1 MFKRISSTAYF
12 IMTITLLFAG
22 INLQAQTNIN
32 NSRKSAI
39 TEAVRIVSPAIVGIT
54 VTEVIRTQSPLSQYF
69 GNDPF
74 FDLFR
79 GQMGGRDMEVHGLGS
94 GFIISKDGYIVTNHH
109 VAGNASK
116 IIVTMTGGEKY
127 DAKVIGADETSD
139 VALLKIDADKDL
151 PYLKFCNSDDIIPG
165 EWAIAF
171 GNPFGLF
178 DLNAKPTVTVGVVS
192 NFGVDFVQDNKRVYK
207 GMVQTDAAISSG
219 NSGGP
224 LVNGNG
230 EVIGMNTVIFS
241 TAQNGSGA
249 GSIGIGWAIPS
260 NRVSNIVNRLK
271 KDKQINRNFFLGM
284 DLQILDTRIAK
295 YYKIDSEYGLFV
307 TRTYNNSAATLAG
320 IEPGD
325 LIMEVDGK
333 KIRKAEDFYMAV
345 FDAEVGQKFEFEI
358 LRANEKIITSYT
370 LRERN

>member
-1 MFKRISSTAYF
+1 MGRISSIKFFCAIIFLFF
-12 IMTITLLFAG
+12 IIPISVFTQH
-22 INLQAQTNIN
+22 NVD
-32 NSRKSAI
+32 NSRKNAI
-39 TEAVRIVSPAIVGIT
+39 TTAVSKASPAIVGINI
-54 VTEVIRTQSPLSQYF
+54 TEVIRTQSSLSRLF
-69 GNDPF
+69 GNDPL

-79 GQMGGRDMEVHGLGS
+79 GQMGGYEREVQGLGS

-116 IIVTMTGGEKY
+116 IIVTMTDGEKY
-127 DAKVIGADETSD
+127 DAKIIGSDETSD
-139 VALLKIDADKDL
+139 ITLLKIDAEKDL
-151 PYLKFCNSDDIIPG
+151 PHLNFCKSEEVIAG

-178 DLNAKPTVTVGVVS
+178 DLNAKPTITVGVVS
-192 NFGVDFVQDNKRVYK
+192 NSGVDFVQDKRVYK
-207 GMVQTDAAISSG
+207 GMIQTDAAISSG

-224 LVNGNG
+224 LVNALG

-241 TAQNGSGA
+241 TAQTGAGA

-260 NRVSNIVNRLK
+260 NRVSTIVERLK
-271 KDKQINRNFFLGM
+271 KNKQINRNYFLGM
-284 DLQILDTRIAK
+284 DLQLLDSRTAK
-295 YYKIDSEYGLFV
+295 YYRINAEYGLFV

-325 LIMEVDGK
+325 LIIEINGK
-333 KIRKAEDFYMAV
+333 KVRKADDFYLSV
-345 FDAEVGQKFEFEI
+345 FDGEVGQKFEFVI
-358 LRANEKIITSYT
+358 LRASERIHTSYT